1 MEDKLY
7 KQKYL
12 KYKAKYLNLKE
23 IQTGGIT
30 AKTGTYIYVFPTYLK
45 EKMKVNNYKPGIL
58 SIKYLSTRDI
68 STILNNIGYE
78 CKVGEKKM
86 TIVRSTDSKIA
97 ERAKHAASVAGTGI
111 KHAASVAGTGIKHAA
126 SVAGTGIKHAASVA
140 GTGISHAAQSVGNKL
155 GESLIKTGESMRTVP
170 PQPALARGESIQPAL
185 ARGES
190 IQPNERNEL
199 ETELDELTRREL
211 TRRELTQAA
220 SGGATPIP
228 TIELS
233 KSSDLNDIQPIIKA
247 VATKLEVAPNTLCCI
262 AVRMNALTANTIVLF
277 VEGDNIKN

>member
-97 ERAKHAASVAGTGI
+97 ERA